1 MDVKIYTTP
10 TCGYCRQAKSFLDGL
25 GVEYTEYDVSRDR
38 AAAEEMINLT
48 GQMGVPV
55 IVVDGEAVIGFDR
68 VRLQTLLA
76 GNGNRRGRIRF
87 GLKIADAAASKKNG
101 ASAVSGALVG
111 AVSSGL
117 PGEKAGLKAGDI
129 ITEINRG
136 RIGKVADAEKVLA
149 GLKSG
154 DIVTIRFT
162 RNGENRK
169 SEIVV

>member
-38 AAAEEMINLT
+38 AAAEEMVGMT

-68 VRLQTLLA
+68 MRLQTLL
-76 GNGNRRGRIRF
+76 GNGNHRKPVRF
-87 GLKIADAAASKKNG
+87 GLKIADAP
-101 ASAVSGALVG
+101 AVSGVLVG
-111 AVSSGL
+111 AVSPGL
-117 PGEKAGLKAGDI
+117 PGEKTGLKAGDI
-129 ITEINRG
+129 ITEINAG
-136 RIGKVADAEKVLA
+136 RIGKTADAEKALT
-149 GLKSG
+149 GLKPG
-154 DIVTIRFT
+154 AVVTIRFK

>member
-10 TCGYCRQAKSFLDGL
+10 TCGFCHQTKSFLDGL
-25 GVEYTEYDVSRDR
+25 GVKYTEYDVSRDR
-38 AAAEEMINLT
+38 AAAEEMVSLT

-55 IVVDGEAVIGFDR
+55 IVIEGEAVIGFDR
-68 VRLQTLLA
+68 VRLQALL
-76 GNGNRRGRIRF
+76 GNGKKGKGVRF

-101 ASAVSGALVG
+101 AAVTGVLIG
-111 AVSSGL
+111 AVSPGL

-129 ITEINRG
+129 ITGVNAG
-136 RIGKVADAEKVLA
+136 RIGKAADAEKALA